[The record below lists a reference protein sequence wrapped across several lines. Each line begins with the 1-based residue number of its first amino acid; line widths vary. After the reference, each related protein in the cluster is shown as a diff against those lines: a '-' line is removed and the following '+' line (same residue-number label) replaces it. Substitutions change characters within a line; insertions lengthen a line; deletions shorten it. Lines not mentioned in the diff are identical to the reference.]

1 MILDVLGLLV
11 VLLIAVP
18 FLYMV
23 FDVSVDV
30 SKRFYGFYKAA
41 LKPVPVRIREPFE
54 NKV

>member
-1 MILDVLGLLV
+1 MIFDVLRLLV
-11 VLLIAVP
+11 ILLIAVP

-41 LKPVPVRIREPFE
+41 FKPVPIRIQEPFE
-54 NKV
+54 NKA